1 MKIVLVDDLH
11 TIFLYLLSNWGYIE
25 NCGILKKIQNWRKI
39 EVGSNFLVKGVTGSK
54 VCYLDSQ
61 SSFLHFELLIDVLAH
76 KLMELWH
83 FQNLTYL

>member
-1 MKIVLVDDLH
+1 MIY
-11 TIFLYLLSNWGYIE
+11 ILSFYTCCQIE
-25 NCGILKKIQNWRKI
+25 AILKIAKFKKKIKNWRKI